1 MKTSSIYA
9 VITTIF
15 VALVCFLIFWGYPQ
29 YKIYTQRLDGEAIL
43 AKAEAERRVLVETAK
58 AQKDAAILEAEA
70 EIERAKGVAQANR
83 IIADGLKDNENYLK
97 YLWVTKIG
105 ASNAPSVI
113 YVPTEANLP
122 ILEAGRGV
130 K

>member
-1 MKTSSIYA
+1 MRTSSIYA

-70 EIERAKGVAQANR
+70 EIERAKGVAEAVKE
-83 IIADGLKDNENYLK
+83 DGLF
-97 YLWVTKIG
+97 G
-105 ASNAPSVI
+105 AFTGGLGA
-113 YVPTEANLP
+113 TA
-122 ILEAGRGV
+122 AGITVAIVAALLAGLFC
-130 K
+130 KSAEKG

>member
-1 MKTSSIYA
+1 MRCGSIPKTT
-9 VITTIF
+9 VF

-70 EIERAKGVAQANR
+70 EFG
-83 IIADGLKDNENYLK
+83 
-97 YLWVTKIG
+97 
-105 ASNAPSVI
+105 
-113 YVPTEANLP
+113 VPTA
-122 ILEAGRGV
+122 IMGIITQGRAFASRRVGRGV
-130 K
+130 